1 MFNILGMML
10 SGIVIGYFLRNF
22 SGVGKIHKPIFI
34 TVILLLFM
42 LGLSIGMNRLIIE
55 NLFKAY
61 GDNIIYD
68 DFSMLINRGER
79 VAITGRNGS
88 GKSTLLRM
96 LAGADKD

>member
-22 SGVGKIHKPIFI
+22 SGVEKIHKPIFI

-55 NLFKAY
+55 NLSSLGWQA
-61 GDNIIYD
+61 
-68 DFSMLINRGER
+68 MLL
-79 VAITGRNGS
+79 AIGGTAGS
-88 GKSTLLRM
+88 VLLSTLCYQLFFR
-96 LAGADKD
+96 KEEKK

>member
-10 SGIVIGYFLRNF
+10 SGIVIGYFLRNI

-55 NLFKAY
+55 NLSSLGWQA
-61 GDNIIYD
+61 
-68 DFSMLINRGER
+68 MLL
-79 VAITGRNGS
+79 AIGGTAGS
-88 GKSTLLRM
+88 VLLSTLCYQLFFR
-96 LAGADKD
+96 KEEKK

>member
-22 SGVGKIHKPIFI
+22 SGVGKIHKPIFF

-55 NLFKAY
+55 NLSSLGWQA
-61 GDNIIYD
+61 
-68 DFSMLINRGER
+68 MLLALGGT
-79 VAITGRNGS
+79 VGS
-88 GKSTLLRM
+88 VLLSTLCYQLFFR
-96 LAGADKD
+96 KEEKK

>member
-10 SGIVIGYFLRNF
+10 SGIVIGYLLRNF

-55 NLFKAY
+55 NLSSLGWQA
-61 GDNIIYD
+61 
-68 DFSMLINRGER
+68 MLLALGGT
-79 VAITGRNGS
+79 AGS
-88 GKSTLLRM
+88 VLLSTLCYQLFFR
-96 LAGADKD
+96 KEEKK